1 MPKVSILVPIY
12 NVERYLRQCL
22 DSIVNQTLRDIEVIC
37 INDGSTDG
45 SLSIILEY
53 ASRDARVKVVDKP
66 NSGYGHSMNI
76 GLGLATGDYIGIVE
90 SDDFADAGMFEKM
103 FDAAQSN
110 DAEVVMSNFYHFWG
124 HSAAEEQ
131 FTENF
136 KGSTYNRIISPMVE
150 RSLFFSMSAIW
161 CGIYKRSFLANRG
174 IRFLETPGASYQD
187 TSFSFKVWTSAEK
200 VYVVKDAFLH
210 YRRDNMNSS
219 VNSAS
224 KVFCICDEYAEIERY
239 LEQYPAKKAELAP
252 IAFAKKFIAYRW
264 NYHRL
269 LPAFQYAFLL
279 KMAEQFKL
287 ADQQGII
294 DPQYLSDADY
304 MEVYE
309 VVNHPDSYFRRTSKE
324 LQDDRLMSDST
335 LNLQMYRQGFVDA
348 VRQFKGAIIFGAGII
363 GKEIAQK
370 LIEKENL
377 NNLVCFAVSETSE
390 SQLHPLGIPVCALSE
405 LSDKAEDHV
414 VLVAIKEQDQYEV
427 INKLKA
433 LQFKNIV
440 SVDFRLRSLL

>member
-22 DSIVNQTLRDIEVIC
+22 DSIVNQTLRDIEIIC

-45 SLSIILEY
+45 SLSIIQEY
-53 ASRDARVKVVDKP
+53 ASRDARIKVVDKP

-76 GLGLATGDYIGIVE
+76 GVSLATGDYIGIVE
-90 SDDFADAGMFEKM
+90 SDDFADSGMFEKM
-103 FDAAQSN
+103 FDAAQSY
-110 DAEVVMSNFYHFWG
+110 DAEVVMSNFYQFWG
-124 HSAAEEQ
+124 HSSTEEQ

-136 KGSTYNRIISPMVE
+136 KGGNYNRIISPMVE

-161 CGIYKRSFLANRG
+161 CGIYRRSFLVNRG
-174 IRFLETPGASYQD
+174 IKFLETPGASYQD
-187 TSFSFKVWTSAEK
+187 TSFSFKVWASAER
-200 VYVVKDAFLH
+200 VYIIKDAFLH

-224 KVFCICDEYAEIERY
+224 KVFCICDEYEEIERF
-239 LEQYPAKKAELAP
+239 LEQCQSKKAELAP

-264 NYHRL
+264 NYRRL
-269 LPAFQYAFLL
+269 IPAFQYAFLL
-279 KMAEQFKL
+279 KMIEQFKL
-287 ADQQGII
+287 ADKQGII
-294 DPQYLSDADY
+294 DPRYLSDVDY
-304 MEVYE
+304 KEVYE
-309 VVNHPDSYFRRTSKE
+309 VVNNPDSYFRNTSKE
-324 LQDDRLMSDST
+324 LKDDRLMSDST
-335 LNLQMYRQGFVDA
+335 LNLQMYRQGFVNA
-348 VRQFKGAIIFGAGII
+348 VRQFKGAIVFGAGII

-370 LIEKENL
+370 LIDKEKL
-377 NNLVCFAVSETSE
+377 NNLVCFAVSQTAGNQKTLLE
-390 SQLHPLGIPVCALSE
+390 IPVCSISE

-414 VLVAIKEQDQYEV
+414 VLVAIKEQDQYEI

-440 SVDFRLRSLL
+440 SVDSRLRNLL